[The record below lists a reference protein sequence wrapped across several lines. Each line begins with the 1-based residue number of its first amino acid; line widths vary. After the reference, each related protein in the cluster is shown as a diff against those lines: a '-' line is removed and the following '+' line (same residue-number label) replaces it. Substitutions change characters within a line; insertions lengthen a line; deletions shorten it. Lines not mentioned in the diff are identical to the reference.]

1 MITRR
6 RTLRGIQEYN
16 GELNFTTD
24 CWTSPNHK
32 AMVAFSVHVE
42 QDGVPMRM
50 TLDVVELATSHS
62 GLNLAKTFA
71 DLVNGLGINAKVK

>member
-1 MITRR
+1 
-6 RTLRGIQEYN
+6 
-16 GELNFTTD
+16 
-24 CWTSPNHK
+24 
-32 AMVAFSVHVE
+32 MVAFSVHFE

-71 DLVNGLGINAKVK
+71 DLVNGLDINAKVK